1 MLAVYLPVMFRLGVE
16 KGRVLFT
23 ILICASAAAGVILSD
38 KLSALIDGI
47 GSPVAAALV
56 LLVIAAAAQI
66 ASFEVSVRFYEMK
79 RK

>member
-1 MLAVYLPVMFRLGVE
+1 MDRRKLTRLLA
-16 KGRVLFT
+16 
-23 ILICASAAAGVILSD
+23 
-38 KLSALIDGI
+38 ALA
-47 GSPVAAALV
+47 AAALV

>member
-1 MLAVYLPVMFRLGVE
+1 MLAIYLPVMFRLGVE

-23 ILICASAAAGVILSD
+23 ILICASAAAGVILSH

-56 LLVIAAAAQI
+56 LLAIAAAAQI